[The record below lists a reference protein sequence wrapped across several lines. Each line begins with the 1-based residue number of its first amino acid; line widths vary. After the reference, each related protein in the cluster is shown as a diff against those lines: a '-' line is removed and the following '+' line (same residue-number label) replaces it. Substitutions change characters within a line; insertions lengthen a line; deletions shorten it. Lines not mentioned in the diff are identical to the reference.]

1 MFCYDESRI
10 VHNREQ
16 LKAVPYSFITGGSE
30 KMGRS
35 IPKSN
40 NNRAVLSLRPLTER
54 VTIVKCSL
62 DSWGDPIEI
71 SRVAVPASVKIKE
84 NDSKSTAIV
93 LLHSNVNI
101 GIADVI
107 EHKGKA
113 YQVVSV
119 VNVEDMSGNVLNI
132 RVEAR

>member
-54 VTIVKCSL
+54 ITIVKCSL

-71 SRVAVPASVKIKE
+71 SRVTAPASIKLTE
-84 NDSKSTAIV
+84 TDSKTTATI
-93 LLHSNVNI
+93 LLRSDVNVNI
-101 GIADVI
+101 ADAV
-107 EHKGKA
+107 EYNGST

-119 VNVEDMSGNVLNI
+119 VAVRDMNGGIVNI
-132 RVEAR
+132 RVTAR

>member
-1 MFCYDESRI
+1 
-10 VHNREQ
+10 
-16 LKAVPYSFITGGSE
+16 
-30 KMGRS
+30 MGRS

-40 NNRAVLSLRPLTER
+40 NNRAVLSLRPLTEK

-62 DSWGDPIEI
+62 DSWGDPVEI
-71 SRVAVPASVKIKE
+71 SRVTALASVKIKE
-84 NDSKSTAIV
+84 NDSKSTAVV

-101 GIADVI
+101 SMADVI
-107 EHKGKA
+107 EHKDKA

-132 RVEAR
+132 KVTAV